1 MPFQDKL
8 KDLINLI
15 ENWLSEPEDSVQ
27 LEQWIDAVDT
37 IAHSF
42 EFTDTE
48 QCYVDRI
55 IEMYEEQFK
64 YQLCQKI
71 SSTDIPNKEFLD
83 ELINRKQIE
92 QRTPEWYMQMA
103 TIISA
108 SELGNLFASSRQRA
122 KMVLSKTVPPQTR
135 YNPLVAFS
143 DQMSAFD
150 WGIRFEP
157 VVKQIYEH
165 KYGVEIKELGRLI
178 HPTYNKC
185 SASPDGLIYNC
196 PKNERTGRLIEIKCP
211 VTREMDGT
219 VPKDYYAQMQMQ
231 MHVTGC
237 KKCDYIEAQF
247 SSKYNNTPERIG
259 PGLYNGY
266 IGLIRYAEL
275 KDGQEFYYVYSPV
288 NVDSSWTP
296 EIKEDEE
303 IVEIIPWRLFQWGEQ
318 VITRSEEWW
327 TSIKPVIDTFWED
340 VEKAKRGEFVVP
352 ESTRVK
358 KPKEDKCM
366 IIFKKLDENGQ
377 EITPENVLV
386 THELFA

>member
-1 MPFQDKL
+1 M
-8 KDLINLI
+8 
-15 ENWLSEPEDSVQ
+15 
-27 LEQWIDAVDT
+27 DT
-37 IAHSF
+37 L
-42 EFTDTE
+42 DT
-48 QCYVDRI
+48 
-55 IEMYEEQFK
+55 
-64 YQLCQKI
+64 
-71 SSTDIPNKEFLD
+71 
-83 ELINRKQIE
+83 
-92 QRTPEWYMQMA
+92 
-103 TIISA
+103 
-108 SELGNLFASSRQRA
+108 
-122 KMVLSKTVPPQTR
+122 
-135 YNPLVAFS
+135 
-143 DQMSAFD
+143 
-150 WGIRFEP
+150 
-157 VVKQIYEH
+157 
-165 KYGVEIKELGRLI
+165 
-178 HPTYNKC
+178 
-185 SASPDGLIYNC
+185 
-196 PKNERTGRLIEIKCP
+196 KNEQKR
-211 VTREMDGT
+211 VT
-219 VPKDYYAQMQMQ
+219 KFC
-231 MHVTGC
+231 C

-266 IGLIRYAEL
+266 IGLIRYAEM